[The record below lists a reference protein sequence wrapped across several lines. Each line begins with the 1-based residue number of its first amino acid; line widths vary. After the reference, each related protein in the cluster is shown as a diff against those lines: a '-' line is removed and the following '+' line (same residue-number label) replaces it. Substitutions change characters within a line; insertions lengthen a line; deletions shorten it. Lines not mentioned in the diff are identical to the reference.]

1 MCVVVTALSGG
12 RYLPAGDRAWTQ
24 VVSRGRSRHVA
35 ARAPVEL
42 TQGFFDLEGPRRD
55 ACLRP
60 QACRPGWLS
69 RHPCR
74 GRARRRVARGR
85 HCPREPP
92 RFSCPIRSQTLRFV
106 LFGRLDWEPSGSRS
120 SRDHRQGQWDVTRRL
135 VASRQQYTTVR
146 RRIFSPSR
154 SLPMTYAWL
163 IPRHGRIGRQRSKIS
178 WISTCGS
185 CAKRRS
191 SRVRCGSGR
200 RRHA

>member
-1 MCVVVTALSGG
+1 MSLLAPQWS
-12 RYLPAGDRAWTQ
+12 
-24 VVSRGRSRHVA
+24 SRKASSTWKG
-35 ARAPVEL
+35 L
-42 TQGFFDLEGPRRD
+42 D
-55 ACLRP
+55 ATLVFV
-60 QACRPGWLS
+60 L
-69 RHPCR
+69 
-74 GRARRRVARGR
+74 RRVAQVGCLAIRVEAEHVAGLRGDAIVR
-85 HCPREPP
+85 GSLH
-92 RFSCPIRSQTLRFV
+92 
-106 LFGRLDWEPSGSRS
+106 GSRVRFDRRRSVSSCSVASIGSRQGRVS
-120 SRDHRQGQWDVTRRL
+120 SRDQRQGQWDVTRRL
-135 VASRQQYTTVR
+135 VASRQQYTTAR